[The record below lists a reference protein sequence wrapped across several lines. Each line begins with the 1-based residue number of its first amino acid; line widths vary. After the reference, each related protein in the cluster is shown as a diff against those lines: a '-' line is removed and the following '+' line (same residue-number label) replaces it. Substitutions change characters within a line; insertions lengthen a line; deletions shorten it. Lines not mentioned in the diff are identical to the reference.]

1 MRFALSFALTLTLV
15 LGGFAY
21 AIVPLV
27 DQLTMHWFVR
37 DMDIRSA
44 LIANTVGEPLLEQIT
59 AGSKAKI
66 ANFFV
71 KITQDERST
80 WSATAPR
87 RRLHR

>member
-27 DQLTMHWFVR
+27 DQLTMRWFVR

-44 LIANTVGEPLLEQIT
+44 LIANTVGEPLLE
-59 AGSKAKI
+59 
-66 ANFFV
+66 
-71 KITQDERST
+71 
-80 WSATAPR
+80 
-87 RRLHR
+87 